1 MQTDLQGLEEL
12 AKQSRINY
20 TVVRDTVYYDYFANM
35 AGAEE
40 MLYQKWKELSLNAS
54 EDAAKFRV
62 WDYPIKEQWT
72 QIYHAMQETGPV
84 NSAYDGFKKVRES
97 LKGEFALI
105 HDAAQ
110 IKYEV
115 YNDCDLVEIGEPFS
129 EQPYSLAVQQG
140 SYLAEELSR
149 TILQLQKERFFEV
162 LQSKYWNTSK
172 RHNCPVL
179 DDTEGITLKSL
190 GGVFIATLVGLVIA
204 MITLVFEVYMQR
216 KKERNEVQ
224 NVSDVSTVNPKAVA
238 NISTLF
244 HSSTKG
250 GGEMGG
256 GMPGIHS

>member
-72 QIYHAMQETGPV
+72 QIYHAIQETGPV
-84 NSAYDGFKKVRES
+84 SSAAEGFKKVRDS

-162 LQSKYWNTSK
+162 LQSKYWNTST

-204 MITLVFEVYMQR
+204 MVTLVFEVYMQR
-216 KKERNEVQ
+216 KKEKNEVQ
-224 NVSDVSTVNPKAVA
+224 NVPDLDLPPKTVP
-238 NISTLF
+238 NISQLF
-244 HSSTKG
+244 NATTSSTKD
-250 GGEMGG
+250 EMD
-256 GMPGIHS
+256 GMPRVHL